1 MLVDALS
8 ADDLNAVYG
17 TAASSEFSPY
27 VVLPDPLDSTSR
39 VLKKRYPHV
48 HTHTRTHSHTCTHT
62 CTHALMV
69 FKKRY
74 LHTHTHTHT
83 HTWVHVH
90 VHTGVCIYIYRER
103 ERERE
108 RERMNE

>member
-1 MLVDALS
+1 MDALG

-48 HTHTRTHSHTCTHT
+48 HTHTHAHTLAHMHTHLHTCIE
-62 CTHALMV
+62 
-69 FKKRY
+69 
-74 LHTHTHTHT
+74 
-83 HTWVHVH
+83 
-90 VHTGVCIYIYRER
+90 GV
-103 ERERE
+103 
-108 RERMNE
+108 

>member
-1 MLVDALS
+1 MDTLR

-48 HTHTRTHSHTCTHT
+48 HTHTRAHSHTCTLT
-62 CTHALMV
+62 
-69 FKKRY
+69 
-74 LHTHTHTHT
+74 
-83 HTWVHVH
+83 H
-90 VHTGVCIYIYRER
+90 VHTHLHTCIEGV
-103 ERERE
+103 
-108 RERMNE
+108 